1 MAELHP
7 SPRGQRQRF
16 LSNGKDEQH
25 QSRRGWSHSQIK
37 FPSPARVLDY
47 FNCLARPSQPAL
59 SSSPTLT
66 HGPGSAPRH
75 RPPLSPGVAGA
86 AGHENWGDAG
96 CREGQESPTAA
107 KGFLGSRENGF
118 HGIQR
123 NSSDKT
129 PACLCQPRFLL
140 ISLVPGVNG
149 FTVKLRC
156 PPGLPQRG
164 FC

>member
-1 MAELHP
+1 MART
-7 SPRGQRQRF
+7 S
-16 LSNGKDEQH
+16 SA
-25 QSRRGWSHSQIK
+25 
-37 FPSPARVLDY
+37 SPAEAGATRRSNSLLLPECWITLIAWHTPHNQRY
-47 FNCLARPSQPAL
+47 P
-59 SSSPTLT
+59 SSPTLT

-75 RPPLSPGVAGA
+75 RPPLSPVVAGA

-129 PACLCQPRFLL
+129 PACLFQPRFLL
-140 ISLVPGVNG
+140 ISLVPGVDG